1 MATKSILDELDMEY
15 AGALGDY
22 VARGGEAA
30 LEQAYE
36 VGRRALSEK
45 LAILDMVAIH
55 HRVLAALL
63 RRSATREE
71 NIQLVAKAGE
81 FLAESLSPFEMTHR
95 AFMEANLALSRLNEI
110 LEEENKRIAH
120 ALHDEAGQL
129 LAAVHISL
137 EDLARGLPP
146 SARERLQGVRKL
158 LDQIE
163 EQLRHL
169 SHELR
174 PTILDDLG
182 IVPAL
187 EFLAE
192 GVSKRTKQH
201 ITVEAF
207 KGERLPAPVETAL
220 YRIVQEGL
228 HNVTKHAK
236 ATEVKIRIER
246 TDGQVICSV
255 RDNGVGFDSSGLPSR
270 SDEQGLG
277 LIGMRERLN
286 ALGGTFEIRT
296 GPGSGT
302 DLEIKVPLE
311 R

>member
-1 MATKSILDELDMEY
+1 MEY
-15 AGALGDY
+15 AGALEDY

-55 HRVLAALL
+55 HRVLEALL

-187 EFLAE
+187 ESLAE

-255 RDNGVGFDSSGLPSR
+255 RDNGVGFDSSALPSR

-296 GPGSGT
+296 APGSGT
-302 DLEIKVPLE
+302 ELEIKVPLE

>member
-1 MATKSILDELDMEY
+1 MEY
-15 AGALGDY
+15 AGALEDY

-137 EDLARGLPP
+137 EDLARGLP
-146 SARERLQGVRKL
+146 SSVRERLQGVRKL

-169 SHELR
+169 SQRPLR
-174 PTILDDLG
+174 
-182 IVPAL
+182 
-187 EFLAE
+187 
-192 GVSKRTKQH
+192 
-201 ITVEAF
+201 
-207 KGERLPAPVETAL
+207 
-220 YRIVQEGL
+220 
-228 HNVTKHAK
+228 
-236 ATEVKIRIER
+236 
-246 TDGQVICSV
+246 
-255 RDNGVGFDSSGLPSR
+255 
-270 SDEQGLG
+270 
-277 LIGMRERLN
+277 
-286 ALGGTFEIRT
+286 
-296 GPGSGT
+296 
-302 DLEIKVPLE
+302 
-311 R
+311 